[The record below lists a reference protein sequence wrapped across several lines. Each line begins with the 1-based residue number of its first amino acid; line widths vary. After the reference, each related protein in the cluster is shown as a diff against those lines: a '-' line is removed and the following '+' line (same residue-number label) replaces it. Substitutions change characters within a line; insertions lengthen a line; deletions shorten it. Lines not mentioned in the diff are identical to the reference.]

1 MRAEPINRISFIGAG
16 NVASHLALSFKKAG
30 FSITDVW
37 SESVK
42 SAKILAG
49 KVNANWC
56 NKAEELTSNYD
67 LLVIAI
73 PDQLIEEVARSLTI
87 ADNQMLVH
95 TSGPVPLKALT
106 PFAENCG
113 VFYPLQTF
121 SRDRD
126 IEFKTIPIL
135 VEANSIHTLNMLS
148 DVAARISNK
157 VMPINSEKRK
167 YIHLAAVF
175 VNNFPNLMY
184 RIDSD
189 ILKQEDLDFDLLR
202 PLILET
208 ARKVQEFGPDDVQ
221 TGPAMRNDRRVI
233 DEQICLLK
241 TNRDYQEVYKML
253 SELIPEKREP
263 KREKREAKNKKRKA
277 KRNI

>member
-1 MRAEPINRISFIGAG
+1 MRTEPINEISFIGAG

-30 FSITDVW
+30 FTITDVW

-42 SAKILAG
+42 SAKILAE

-56 NKAEELTSNYD
+56 NKADELTSNCD
-67 LLVIAI
+67 LLVMAI
-73 PDQLIEEVARSLTI
+73 PDQLIEEIGSSLKVTE
-87 ADNQMLVH
+87 NQLLVH
-95 TSGPVPLKALT
+95 TSGSIPLKPLSS
-106 PFAENCG
+106 FAENCG

-121 SRDRD
+121 SRDRT

-135 VEANSIHTLNMLS
+135 VEANSIHNLKMLS
-148 DVAARISNK
+148 DVASRISNK
-157 VMPINSEKRK
+157 VIAINSEKRK

-184 RIDSD
+184 RIASD
-189 ILKQEDLDFDLLR
+189 ILKQEDVDFDLLR

-208 ARKVQEFGPDDVQ
+208 AKKVQEFEPGDVQ

-233 DEQICLLK
+233 DEQISLLNA
-241 TNRDYQEVYKML
+241 NRDYQEVYKLL
-253 SELIPEKREP
+253 SELILEKKIED
-263 KREKREAKNKKRKA
+263 KG
-277 KRNI
+277 